1 VPLHLAAESHGSTMH
16 NAGENLNINSGKNFP
31 LHFAPGS
38 QIAEL
43 ENVAENKSWRGES
56 SKKFW

>member
-1 VPLHLAAESHGSTMH
+1 MALQCIMQ
-16 NAGENLNINSGKNFP
+16 GENLNINSGKNFP
-31 LHFAPGS
+31 LHFALGS